1 MPAITNA
8 LSPGEIV
15 GNYQILGIAGA
26 GGMGVVYKAFD
37 QKLERTVALKFLPP
51 WLISST
57 KGKARFL
64 KEARAAS
71 SLDHPNIGVI
81 HGIDETPDGR
91 CYIVMAFYD
100 GDSLARDI
108 REGPIPCEK
117 AIDIARQMALGL
129 EHAHR
134 HKIVHRDVKPSNVM
148 VTPDGVAK
156 IVDFGLARLIKSEID
171 SESGGT
177 AGTVGY
183 MSPEQTLGKPVD
195 QRTDIWAWGV
205 VLVEML
211 TGCSPFWRGSIP
223 ATVNAILHEAP
234 QRTDQLPASLQPI
247 VYHALAKGPD
257 ARYQSCADVQQD
269 LESAK
274 DEIHSSSEHID
285 QSAPTR
291 SITPERFKD
300 YVSAATGPAAKHG
313 FRTLVIASFVASVVV
328 ILLVTGIFFGKSLR
342 EYLQNKFFAE
352 PQKHIAVLPFDNIGN
367 DPANEALAEGLMDT
381 MAGKLSN
388 LEVNN
393 RSLWVVPASEV
404 RRRNINDPSSAFRD
418 LGATLAVKGSLERNG
433 QDVHLTANLIDT
445 KSMRQ
450 IGSVALEN
458 RSGDLLSVQDQTVSE
473 LARLMDVTARNNRES
488 DESGGGKPAAYED
501 YLEAVGYMQRY
512 DKPGNLDHAIESLER
527 ATSADPRFALAY
539 AQLGEAYRLKYQL
552 DKNPKWL
559 DAALLN
565 CQKAAEID
573 SRVTTVYVTLGRIHE
588 MTGKHDLAVQ
598 EFQRVLDFNPR
609 DVGALSG
616 IARSYENAGRIPEA
630 EAAYKKAVALRPD
643 YWDGYEE
650 LGFFYDRHGR
660 YPEAIAQLQQS
671 VALTPDNAQIYANLG
686 AVYSDADDP
695 RLFPD
700 AEKALKKSLE
710 LSPSYAA
717 YANLGNLYYIEKR
730 YAESATM
737 TEKALQLNSNDYLVW
752 NNLIV
757 AYEWLSETKKANLAR
772 VQMLE
777 VLQRYIKV
785 QPQDA
790 LAQSLLAILYA
801 DNKLRQEA
809 VIRMQTAEALAPNDP
824 QVIENVGIAYEML
837 GERLQAIKYIGEAA
851 RTGLPPDQLQNDPN
865 LQELLADPDF
875 QRQNLASGPIYQGK
889 PK

>member
-1 MPAITNA
+1 MAEIKNA
-8 LSPGEIV
+8 LSAGEIV

-51 WLISST
+51 RLISST
-57 KGKARFL
+57 KEKARFL

-108 REGPIPCEK
+108 RGGPIPLEK

-129 EHAHR
+129 ADAHK

-156 IVDFGLARLIKSEID
+156 IVDFGLARLVKSEID
-171 SESGGT
+171 TESGGT
-177 AGTVGY
+177 AGTIGY
-183 MSPEQTLGKPVD
+183 MSPEQTLGKLSD
-195 QRTDIWAWGV
+195 QRTDIWAWGI

-211 TGCSPFWRGSIP
+211 IGRNPFWRGSLPETI
-223 ATVNAILHEAP
+223 NAILCEAP
-234 QRTDQLPASLQPI
+234 QGTEQIPAPLQPI
-247 VYHALAKGPD
+247 VYHALAKDPD
-257 ARYQSCADVQQD
+257 SRYQSCADILPD

-274 DEIHSSSEHID
+274 AEINSSMDKID
-285 QSAPTR
+285 LSAPTR
-291 SITPERFKD
+291 SIIPERFRN
-300 YVSAATGPAAKHG
+300 YVSAAAGPAAKHG
-313 FRTLVIASFVASVVV
+313 SRAPVIAFVASVAV
-328 ILLVTGIFFGKSLR
+328 ILLITGIFFGRSLR
-342 EYLQNKFFAE
+342 EYLQSRFFTE
-352 PQKHIAVLPFDNIGN
+352 PQKYIAVLPFDNIGN
-367 DPANEALAEGLMDT
+367 DPANEPLAEGLMDT

-388 LEVNN
+388 LDVNN

-404 RRRNINDPSSAFRD
+404 RRRNINDPSTALRD
-418 LGATLAVKGSLERNG
+418 LGATLAVKGSLEREG

-445 KSMRQ
+445 KSLRQ

-458 RSGDLLSVQDQTVSE
+458 RSGDLLALQDETVSE
-473 LARLMDVTARNNRES
+473 LARLMDVRRDNKEGEA
-488 DESGGGKPAAYED
+488 SGGGKPAAYEE
-501 YLEAVGYMQRY
+501 YLEGVGYMQRY
-512 DKPGNLDHAIESLER
+512 DKPGNLDSAIESLDQ
-527 ATSADPRFALAY
+527 ATRTDPRFALAY

-552 DKNPKWL
+552 DKDPKWL
-559 DAALLN
+559 DQALLN

-573 SRVTTVYVTLGRIHE
+573 SRVTAVYVTLGRIHE
-588 MTGKHDLAVQ
+588 MSGKHDLAVQ
-598 EFQRVLDFNPR
+598 EFQRVLDFNSR

-630 EAAYKKAVALRPD
+630 EAAYRKAVALRPD

-650 LGFFYDRHGR
+650 LGFFYDRQGR
-660 YPEAIAQLQQS
+660 YPEAIAQLQQAVS
-671 VALTPDNAQIYANLG
+671 LTPDNAQIYANLG

-700 AEKALKKSLE
+700 AEKALEKSLE

-757 AYEWLSETKKANLAR
+757 AYEWLNEIRKANLAR

-777 VLQRYIKV
+777 ALQRYIKV

-809 VIRMQTAEALAPNDP
+809 IIRMQTAEALAPNDP
-824 QVIENVGIAYEML
+824 QVIENIGIAYEKL
-837 GERLQAIKYIGEAA
+837 GERMKAINYIGEAV
-851 RTGLPPDQLQNDPN
+851 RKGVPLDQLKNDPN
-865 LQELLADPDF
+865 LRRLLADPDF
-875 QRQNLASGPIYQGK
+875 QHQDLEAGPSYQAK